1 VDLRLILTIIKSIT
15 DLERIGDEA
24 EKIGRYA
31 AEASESLDTN
41 LTLALRHLC
50 EHVKVM
56 LRDTLDAFARV
67 DDARAMQV
75 AETDLQIDR
84 EFEAIYRQ
92 LITLMME
99 DPRNIKQ
106 SLSVVWCARA
116 LERIGDHCCNICE
129 YVVYLVN
136 GKDVRHTSREEVKAV
151 LANNTTKKLPQS

>member
-1 VDLRLILTIIKSIT
+1 MDVFFFIFCSIILFRFTIIKSIT

-116 LERIGDHCCNICE
+116 LERIGDHCCNIARSS
-129 YVVYLVN
+129 V
-136 GKDVRHTSREEVKAV
+136 TSQ
-151 LANNTTKKLPQS
+151 TKVIQPDII

>member
-1 VDLRLILTIIKSIT
+1 
-15 DLERIGDEA
+15 
-24 EKIGRYA
+24 
-31 AEASESLDTN
+31 
-41 LTLALRHLC
+41 
-50 EHVKVM
+50 
-56 LRDTLDAFARV
+56 
-67 DDARAMQV
+67 MQV